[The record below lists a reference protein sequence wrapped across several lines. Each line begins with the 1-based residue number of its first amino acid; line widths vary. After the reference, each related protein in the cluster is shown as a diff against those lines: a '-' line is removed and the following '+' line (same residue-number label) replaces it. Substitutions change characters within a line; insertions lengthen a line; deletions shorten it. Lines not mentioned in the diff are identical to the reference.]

1 MSQLTKGS
9 FADISLSMLRVATG
23 FLFFQHGAQ
32 KLFGLLGRDAQEM
45 FSLMWAVGGLEFFGG
60 LAIMAGLYTRP
71 VAFVLSGLMAV
82 AYFWRHLP
90 DGFWTISGGG
100 NGGELAVLYCFVFF
114 LLFAIGGGSYSVDT
128 WLRKKR

>member
-1 MSQLTKGS
+1 MSHLTKGS
-9 FADISLSMLRVATG
+9 FADIALSMLRAVAG

-32 KLFGLLGRDAQEM
+32 KLFGLFGADAQEL
-45 FSLMWAVGGLEFFGG
+45 FSLLWAVGVLEFFGG
-60 LAIMAGLYTRP
+60 LAIMVGLYTRP

-90 DGFWTISGGG
+90 RGFWPIE
-100 NGGELAVLYCFVFF
+100 NAGELAMFYCFVFF
-114 LLFAIGGGSYSVDT
+114 FLFSIGGGTYSVDT